1 MPKFDLFYPKNDH
14 FFSHILANIDVFS
27 LFAPFLAIF
36 IKKVKPVGNGFSK
49 TRLKP
54 RTFFRQNR
62 HFFYRFLSKNPGGLV
77 KGFSKTCLKPRT
89 FFRQNRHFFHRF
101 LSKNPGGLVKGFLK
115 TPTKPHRIFSS
126 KIVIFR
132 QKVPFFQN
140 DPDTLFWGRGGYR
153 TGPFSTFLPLFPKIP
168 PKRSFFRAL

>member
-1 MPKFDLFYPKNDH
+1 MSFFFSIKAVQYEKAGGKCQNSTFFDRKMAIFSGLCSPILTFFHFLPLFYRFLSKN
-14 FFSHILANIDVFS
+14 
-27 LFAPFLAIF
+27 
-36 IKKVKPVGNGFSK
+36 PVGLVKGFSK

-62 HFFYRFLSKNPGGLV
+62 HFFYRFLTKKKACPG
-77 KGFSKTCLKPRT
+77 R
-89 FFRQNRHFFHRF
+89 
-101 LSKNPGGLVKGFLK
+101 GFLK
-115 TPTKPHRIFSS
+115 VPTKPHRIFSS

-153 TGPFSTFLPLFPKIP
+153 TGPFLPFLPLFPKIP

>member
-62 HFFYRFLSKNPGGLV
+62 HFFHRFLSKNPGGLV

-89 FFRQNRHFFHRF
+89 FF
-101 LSKNPGGLVKGFLK
+101 
-115 TPTKPHRIFSS
+115 SS

-132 QKVPFFQN
+132 QKVSFFQI
-140 DPDTLFWGRGGYR
+140 DPNTLFWGRGGYR